1 MYQKERVYAL
11 TIGDYKSGR
20 GVRIEEL
27 QIKFEVTKSSDNKR
41 RPAGATVEV
50 YNLSESTL
58 HLLDSNFIECTLE
71 VGYKATGKQTILK
84 GNVVEIKTVK
94 HGNDKVTQLLLG
106 EGYAELNNEIIKKVV
121 PAGSTKEAVLEA
133 IRNSMPGVSRGAY
146 TGTNLNSPILYGYP
160 LNGTPKEL
168 LDSFAEAN
176 NMEWRVDNG
185 SLYANDINGL
195 VSRNKTLAPYIS
207 SETGLI
213 DIPFNTTEK
222 GKKLPKDKSRRK
234 GVQFKALL
242 NPTVVPGQIV
252 YLKSENIKGWFRV
265 NDIRYTGDYRGNDW
279 YIECFCSL
287 IDDEELL

>member
-1 MYQKERVYAL
+1 MDQKDRVYAL
-11 TIGDYKSGR
+11 TIGDYKSGL

-50 YNLSESTL
+50 YNLSPSTL
-58 HLLDSNFIECTLE
+58 HLLDSNFIQCTLE
-71 VGYKATGKQTILK
+71 VGYKLIGKQTILQ
-84 GNVVEIKTVK
+84 GNVVEIKTVQ

-106 EGYAELNNEIIKKVV
+106 EGYVELNNQIVKKVI

-133 IRNSMPGVSRGAY
+133 IRDSMPGVSRGAY
-146 TGTNLNSPILYGYP
+146 TGFNLNSPILYGYP

-168 LDSFAEAN
+168 LDTFAESN
-176 NMEWRVDNG
+176 NMEWRVNNG

-195 VSRNKTLAPYIS
+195 VSKSKSLAPLIS
-207 SETGLI
+207 KETGLI
-213 DIPFNTTEK
+213 DIPFRTTEK
-222 GKKLPKDKSRRK
+222 GKKLPGDKTRKK

-242 NPTVVPGQIV
+242 NPNIVPGQIV
-252 YLKSENIKGWFRV
+252 YLKSEDIKGWFRV